1 VPSPTNAT
9 NATYDIYDGTAAS
22 GTLLGGV
29 TVNQTPAP
37 VGTSDGGAQ
46 FQELGDYYP
55 TTGTLTVVLNAQSA
69 NGTVVADAVGI
80 APAWATAGGQSVYES
95 EPSYQESVQSTG
107 YRTTPDVSFDGSD
120 ATGVTCYQDGS
131 IEYDYFGTSLAA
143 PCWAG
148 LIAIADQGRV
158 ANGSTSFN
166 SPSNP
171 IQTLQALYS
180 LPAGDFNAITSGY
193 NGLSAGTGYDELT
206 GLGSPI
212 ANLLVPALATYGLT
226 SSTATQ
232 VVITT
237 QPATSV
243 TAGSAFGL
251 TVTVE
256 DSQGDVVT
264 GYSGSVTI
272 ALFANPGS
280 ATLGGTVTVN
290 VVDGVA
296 TFTDLT
302 LTAADSGYTL
312 VATSGSLTAA
322 TSIPFTVT
330 PAAAAELTI
339 VTQPSATATAGQ
351 PFDTQPLLD
360 LEDRYGNL
368 ETGDDSTVVTAEL
381 MSGTGPLQGSITAT
395 VVGGVATFSNLADDK
410 AGTITLIFATN
421 SLQSPASSAIVI
433 SPAAASQLVVQTQ
446 PSPSATAGQAFAT
459 QPVIEEEDQF
469 GNVET
474 SDDSTVLTATLAS
487 GTGPLAG
494 SINATVSGGVATF
507 SNLADDEAGAI
518 TLSFGSSR
526 LQSRTSSAV
535 VISPAAAS
543 QLVVQTQPSTSA
555 TAGQAF
561 ATQPV
566 IEEEDR
572 YGNLETGD
580 FATSVSVR
588 LNSGTGALLG
598 STSATVSG
606 GVATFLDLAEDKVG
620 SITLKFT
627 GGSLTPALA
636 TAVTIVPAT
645 ATTLVVTGAPPS
657 SVTAGIG
664 FAIMVTAFDP
674 FANIATS
681 FTGRITASLASSPGG
696 VALSGVLTVSAVDG
710 VATFAGLT
718 LDTAAASFSLR
729 ATGAGLAAAVTT
741 AINVTPGPAAQLVVT
756 SQPPAS
762 VEPDNGFGLTIAAVD
777 RFGNVVTSES
787 GDVAVALVN
796 TATGTLAGKS
806 TASFVDGIATIAG
819 LTLNQAGV
827 YSVQISANGLAS
839 AVATSVTVTPP
850 PTITGEQVLTTG
862 KGKHKMSI
870 GFELFFSAPLD
881 ASRAG
886 NPANYTVTQTVKHG
900 HKTSVKPVA
909 IRAAFNSAANS
920 VGLFVIG
927 SAPFTYGGQIVVNA
941 SASSGIID
949 TSGTAVDGNDEGVPG
964 DNAVLVILKKDK
976 GVV

>member
-395 VVGGVATFSNLADDK
+395 VV
-410 AGTITLIFATN
+410 
-421 SLQSPASSAIVI
+421 
-433 SPAAASQLVVQTQ
+433 
-446 PSPSATAGQAFAT
+446 
-459 QPVIEEEDQF
+459 
-469 GNVET
+469 
-474 SDDSTVLTATLAS
+474 
-487 GTGPLAG
+487 
-494 SINATVSGGVATF
+494 GGVATF